1 MSKKNDNISLN
12 KEQINGTKLIKYK
25 NSLIDL
31 VIKKTIYSKKL
42 LLKFFSG
49 KKKLTK

>member
-1 MSKKNDNISLN
+1 MSKKNGNISLN
-12 KEQINGTKLIKYK
+12 KEQINGTKALKYK

-31 VIKKTIYSKKL
+31 VIKKIIYSKKI

-49 KKKLTK
+49 KK